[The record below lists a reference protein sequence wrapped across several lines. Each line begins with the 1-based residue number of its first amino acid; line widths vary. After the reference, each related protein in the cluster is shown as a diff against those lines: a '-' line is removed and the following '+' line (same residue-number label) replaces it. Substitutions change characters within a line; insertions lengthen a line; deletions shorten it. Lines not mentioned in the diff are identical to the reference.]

1 MVVSNSFNFQP
12 YLGKWSN
19 FTNIFQT
26 GWNHRLEKEQTKGA
40 QHFSILP
47 LAALKLDLV
56 SNCNQN
62 RANFVITQNPTD
74 IFFF

>member
-1 MVVSNSFNFQP
+1 M
-12 YLGKWSN
+12 
-19 FTNIFQT
+19 

-56 SNCNQN
+56 SI
-62 RANFVITQNPTD
+62 VIKTVQ
-74 IFFF
+74 IML